1 MLCSRLSL
9 SWTSAKKCGRN
20 ITIATPAGEKLDC
33 TDFGLQ
39 YGVPSSSLADANENV
54 NCRALKDGTY
64 CVPLACDVAQH
75 NVNGGQTM
83 YQLIEGD
90 GPYADIS
97 SIQFM
102 RWNPTVDYTYIGPS
116 EVFCVG

>member
-1 MLCSRLSL
+1 MLRSRLSL

-20 ITIATPAGEKLDC
+20 ITFTAPFGEQYTC
-33 TDFGLQ
+33 VDFGLE
-39 YGVPSSSLADANENV
+39 YGVPSSSIGDVTENV

-64 CVPLACDVAQH
+64 CVPLACEVAQH
-75 NVNGGQTM
+75 NTDGGQTM
-83 YQLIEGD
+83 YQLLEGD
-90 GPYADIS
+90 GPYSSMS

-102 RWNPTVDYTYIGPS
+102 RWNPTLDYTYIGPN